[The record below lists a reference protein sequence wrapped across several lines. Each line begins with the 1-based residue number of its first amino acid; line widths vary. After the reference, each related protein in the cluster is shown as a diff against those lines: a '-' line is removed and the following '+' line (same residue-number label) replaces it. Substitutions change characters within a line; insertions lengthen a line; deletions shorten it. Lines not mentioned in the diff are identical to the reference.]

1 MPERSNQWWI
11 SALLLITQKI
21 KLLNSQTPC
30 ARCSCWKQ
38 IGTLA
43 LKSPCATSTDR
54 HLRPQA
60 RLASVPVASAK
71 APVAGPG
78 EASNGKASLG
88 PCSGEASNGRVGF
101 GPCSGG
107 WWQTAICVRRQGL
120 SENFSNSLEPVR
132 GWRVGRGCEIPL
144 YSLPLHTAC
153 SLNYVIHSI

>member
-1 MPERSNQWWI
+1 MPELSNHRWI
-11 SALLLITQKI
+11 SALLLITQKK

-78 EASNGKASLG
+78 EASNGKAGL
-88 PCSGEASNGRVGF
+88 

-120 SENFSNSLEPVR
+120 SENFSNSLDPVR
-132 GWRVGRGCEIPL
+132 GWRVGRGSEIPL

-153 SLNYVIHSI
+153 SLNYVIHNI